1 MNHIQ
6 NELAN
11 TNAAI
16 NNGNG
21 ALNIAIRQKFENFL
35 KNCYKCREPEDQKL
49 LWKAFEF
56 ANSAFEGIKKNSKEY
71 YIEHSIA
78 VAKIV
83 TEEIGLGVKSAISA
97 LLHDVVDETELQI
110 DDIEHNFGEKT
121 ASILKGLAKVREVL
135 DSQNVVQAEAFR
147 KILLTLSDDIRVIF
161 IKIADR
167 LHHMRTLEA
176 YSHKKQVKTV
186 NESLYVYVPLAHKL
200 GLYNIKTELEDLSLK
215 FKHPENYGEIE
226 AKISIGEK
234 ERTQYIT
241 NFSLPIIKELDK
253 EGIEFEISGRTKSI
267 FSVWS
272 KMQKKQVDFDQ
283 VYDLFAIRIVFTPSA
298 PEKEIE
304 ECWKIYSIIA
314 KKYSPKPDRIR
325 DWITSP
331 KSNGYEA
338 LHCTVLGPKN
348 RWVEVQI
355 RSSRMNDIAEI
366 GFAAHWK
373 YKGVTDKQSELDIW
387 MKEIKQKLGGSNQS
401 SLDFFDS
408 FNLNIFTSEILVFT
422 PSGEIITLP
431 KDATV
436 LDFAFEIH
444 TSLAYQCIGA
454 KIGRNV
460 VPLNHVLGSGD
471 IIEILNSGTQRPT
484 EKWYQFI
491 TTPKARKGL
500 NKLFKS
506 EQKIQVDAGRHAFK
520 LLVSKNN
527 LLVDNKVIKE
537 ILKHYQL
544 GSKRDLYYKIGDEQ
558 VDKEDLSTI
567 LKAKATDRLI
577 KYWKIQFS
585 DNDSNVKIGK
595 LIKSVDVDEI
605 KLQSFVVI
613 AKCCNPIPGD
623 QIIGCENEDG
633 KITLHKL
640 DCIVLSS
647 PKDNSCRKI
656 IKAHWTPKELLS
668 QLCRI
673 ELSGKDSTGIA
684 NKVTS
689 LISSDLDTNIK
700 SLHFDTKKKIF
711 YGMVDVYIASE
722 EAADELVEKIQKL
735 DGMTSVRR
743 IKNFKSADGNGLIEN
758 ETE

>member
-1 MNHIQ
+1 MIEHD
-6 NELAN
+6 L
-11 TNAAI
+11 
-16 NNGNG
+16 
-21 ALNIAIRQKFENFL
+21 ALNKDSGKNAEEILILTIRNRFDAFL
-35 KNCYKCREPEDQKL
+35 ANCYKCKEPEDQKL
-49 LWKAFEF
+49 LWQAFEL
-56 ANSAFEGIKKNSKEY
+56 ANTAFEGIKKNSKEF

-97 LLHDVVDETELQI
+97 LLHDVIDETDLQI
-110 DDIEHNFGEKT
+110 EDIERNFGSKT
-121 ASILKGLAKVREVL
+121 ASILQGLAKVREVL

-147 KILLTLSDDIRVIF
+147 KILLTLSDDLRVIF

-167 LHHMRTLEA
+167 LHHMRTLDA

-215 FKHPENYGEIE
+215 FKHPEIYGEID

-234 ERTQYIT
+234 ERTQYVT

-253 EGIEFEISGRTKSI
+253 QGFDFEISGRTKSI

-272 KMQKKQVDFDQ
+272 KMQKKQVAFDE
-283 VYDLFAIRIVFTPSA
+283 VYDLFAIRIVFTPSS

-304 ECWKIYSIIA
+304 ECWKIYSTIA
-314 KKYSPKPDRIR
+314 QKYAPKPDRIR
-325 DWITSP
+325 DWITTS

-338 LHCTVLGPKN
+338 LHITVLGPKN
-348 RWVEVQI
+348 RWVEIQI
-355 RSSRMNDIAEI
+355 RSKRMNDIAEI

-373 YKGVTDKQSELDIW
+373 YKGVTDKKSELDLW

-401 SLDFFDS
+401 SQDFFDS
-408 FNLNIFTSEILVFT
+408 FNLNVFTSEILVFT

-444 TSLAYQCIGA
+444 TNLAYQCIGA

-460 VPLNHVLGSGD
+460 VALNHVLHSGD
-471 IIEILNSGTQRPT
+471 IVEILNSGNQRPT

-491 TTPKARKGL
+491 TTIKARKGL

-506 EQKIQVDAGRHAFK
+506 EQKILVDAGRHTFK
-520 LLVSKNN
+520 LLVNQLN

-537 ILKHYQL
+537 IFKHYHL
-544 GSKRDLYYKIGDEQ
+544 DSKWDLFYQIGDGQIDSE
-558 VDKEDLSTI
+558 ELSTV
-567 LKAKATDRLI
+567 LKTKATDRLI

-585 DNDSNVKIGK
+585 DKETNEKIGK
-595 LIKSVDVDEI
+595 LNGSVDLDEI
-605 KLQSFVVI
+605 KLQNFVVL
-613 AKCCNPIPGD
+613 AKCCQPKPGD
-623 QIIGCENEDG
+623 KIIGCESADG
-633 KITLHKL
+633 KIMLHKF
-640 DCIVLSS
+640 DCEVLNNPSDKMCS
-647 PKDNSCRKI
+647 KR

-673 ELSGKDSTGIA
+673 ELSGKDRVGIA
-684 NKVTS
+684 NQVTS
-689 LISSDLDTNIK
+689 LISSNLNINIK

-711 YGMVDVYIASE
+711 YGMVDVYIANE
-722 EAADELVEKIQKL
+722 EAADELVDKIKKL
-735 DGMTSVRR
+735 DGMTSVNR
-743 IKNFKSADGNGLIEN
+743 IKNFKKNPDESAE
-758 ETE
+758 EES